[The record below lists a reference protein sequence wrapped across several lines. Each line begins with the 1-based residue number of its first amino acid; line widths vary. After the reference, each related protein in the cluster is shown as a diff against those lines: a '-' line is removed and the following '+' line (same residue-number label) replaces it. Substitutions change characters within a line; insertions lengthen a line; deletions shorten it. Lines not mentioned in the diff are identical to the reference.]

1 MAMRVILTNSLLKY
15 YLLIK
20 RRITNKLARNNKY
33 KEINKVAKGTVLMR
47 EEKVKI
53 IPLGGLGE
61 IGKNITVF
69 ECDDEIIVVDCGI
82 AFPDEEM
89 YGVDLIIPDISYL
102 KNNVKKIKGIFLTHG
117 HEDHIGSLPYVLK
130 EVNVP
135 IYGTKLT
142 IGIVK
147 TKLEEHNLLSEVK
160 LHNVEAGDVIKFDKF
175 KVEFIRNTHSIA
187 DSCSLAIFTP
197 VGTILHTGDF
207 KIDYTPID
215 GETMDLQRIS
225 NLGKEGVTL
234 LMADST
240 NVERKGHSLS
250 EKSIGHTLDRIISK
264 AKGRVIVAT
273 FASNI
278 HRMQQIVDASIK
290 NKRKVVFN
298 GRSMENISKV
308 AMELGYLHRPE
319 NSVLSID
326 DLKDY
331 DNSKITLITTGSQ
344 GEPMASLARIAFS
357 NHRKIAIE
365 HEDTFII
372 SASPIPGNDKLI
384 SRVINELFRKGAD
397 VIYEDLADVHVSGH
411 AYQEELK
418 LIHTLVNPKYF
429 MPVHGEYR
437 HLKHHGDLAENLGM
451 DKNNIFILETGNVLE
466 LTKNGC
472 KKEGK
477 VRTGAVFVDGLGVG
491 DVGNIVLRDRRHLA
505 QDGMLTIVVAIERET
520 LSIVS
525 GPDVITRGFVYV
537 KESEELINKVKEISV
552 IEVEK
557 CLEIGVIEW
566 YVLKSNVKKAVEN
579 YIYEKTKRRPTII
592 PIIMET

>member
-1 MAMRVILTNSLLKY
+1 MS
-15 YLLIK
+15 
-20 RRITNKLARNNKY
+20 
-33 KEINKVAKGTVLMR
+33 
-47 EEKVKI
+47 EEKVRI

-61 IGKNITVF
+61 IGKNITAI
-69 ECDDEIIVVDCGI
+69 ECDNEIVIIDCGV

-89 YGVDLIIPDISYL
+89 YGVDLIIPDITYL
-102 KNNVKKIKGIFLTHG
+102 KNNVEKIKGIFLTHG
-117 HEDHIGSLPYVLK
+117 HEDHIGALPYVLK
-130 EVNVP
+130 EINVP
-135 IYGTKLT
+135 LYGTKLT
-142 IGIVK
+142 IGIVR
-147 TKLEEHNLLSEVK
+147 TKLEEHNVLAEAK
-160 LHNVEAGDVIKFDKF
+160 LNNVEPGNMISFKKL

-197 VGTILHTGDF
+197 VGIILHTGDF

-215 GETMDLQRIS
+215 GEKMDLQRIS
-225 NLGKEGVTL
+225 NLGKEGVAL

-240 NVERKGHSLS
+240 NVERQGHSLS
-250 EKSIGHTLDRIISK
+250 EKSIGLTLDRIIGK

-278 HRMQQIVDASIK
+278 HRMQQIADASFK
-290 NKRKVVFN
+290 NNRKVIFN

-308 AMELGYLHRPE
+308 AMELGYLHIP
-319 NSVLSID
+319 NSEVMSID
-326 DLKDY
+326 DLKNYEND
-331 DNSKITLITTGSQ
+331 KITLITTGSQ

-357 NHRKIAIE
+357 NHRKITIE
-365 HEDTFII
+365 PNDTFII

-384 SRVINELFRKGAD
+384 SRVINQLFRKGAD
-397 VIYEDLADVHVSGH
+397 VIYEDLEDVHVSGH

-451 DKNNIFILETGNVLE
+451 KKNNIFILETGDVLE
-466 LTKNGC
+466 LTKDNCRKDGR
-472 KKEGK
+472 
-477 VRTGAVFVDGLGVG
+477 VRTGAIFVDGLGVG

-505 QDGMLTIVVAIERET
+505 QDGMLTIVVAIERDT

-537 KESEELINKVKEISV
+537 KESEELINKVKELSV
-552 IEVEK
+552 NELEK
-557 CLEIGVIEW
+557 CLSMGVIEW
-566 YVLKSNVKKAVEN
+566 YVLKGNIKKTVEN
-579 YIYEKTKRRPTII
+579 YIYETTKRRPTII

>member
-1 MAMRVILTNSLLKY
+1 MS
-15 YLLIK
+15 
-20 RRITNKLARNNKY
+20 
-33 KEINKVAKGTVLMR
+33 

-61 IGKNITVF
+61 IGKNITVI
-69 ECDDEIIVVDCGI
+69 ECDDEIVVIDCGI

-89 YGVDLIIPDISYL
+89 YGVDLIIPDITYL
-102 KNNVKKIKGIFLTHG
+102 KNNVEKIKGIFLTHG
-117 HEDHIGSLPYVLK
+117 HEDHIGALPYVLK
-130 EVNVP
+130 EINVP
-135 IYGTKLT
+135 LYGTKLT

-147 TKLEEHNLLSEVK
+147 TKLEEHNILSEAK
-160 LHNVEAGDVIKFDKF
+160 LNNVEPGDVVSFNKL

-197 VGTILHTGDF
+197 VGIILHTGDF

-215 GETMDLQRIS
+215 GQKMDLQRIS
-225 NLGKEGVTL
+225 NLGKEGVAL

-240 NVERKGHSLS
+240 NVERQGHSLP
-250 EKSIGHTLDRIISK
+250 EKSIGFTLDRVISK

-278 HRMQQIVDASIK
+278 HRMQQIVDASFK
-290 NKRKVVFN
+290 SNRKVIFN

-308 AMELGYLHRPE
+308 AMELGYLHIP
-319 NSVLSID
+319 NSEVMSID
-326 DLKDY
+326 DLKNYEND
-331 DNSKITLITTGSQ
+331 KITLITTGSQ

-357 NHRKIAIE
+357 NHRKINIE
-365 HEDTFII
+365 PNDTFII

-384 SRVINELFRKGAD
+384 SKVINQLFRKGAD
-397 VIYEDLADVHVSGH
+397 VIYEDLEDVHVSGH

-418 LIHTLVNPKYF
+418 LIHTLVHPKYF

-451 DKNNIFILETGNVLE
+451 KKNNIFILETGSVLE
-466 LTKNGC
+466 ITKDEC
-472 KKEGK
+472 RKEGK
-477 VRTGAVFVDGLGVG
+477 VRTGAIFVDGLGVG

-537 KESEELINKVKEISV
+537 KESEALINKVKELSIN
-552 IEVEK
+552 ELER
-557 CLEIGVIEW
+557 CLSMGVVEW
-566 YVLKSNVKKAVEN
+566 YVLKGNIKKTVEN
-579 YIYEKTKRRPTII
+579 YIYETTKRRPTII